1 MGAIASTI
9 QRFFH
14 PASIDQMLETFVP
27 LINGTSLNVCSSLVL
42 LVGYGA
48 NSDYRVSCPRS
59 FSCSR
64 FSLKV
69 IRNPICLCSS
79 VCGSPSI
86 LTCMMSACFNFW
98 LSLRRCMWNPRSVTP
113 KRLTRYLMMQ
123 GQRMKADRIGPRTIL
138 IALAFGLEF
147 SRTSA
152 YSPITTGISSCAS
165 AWRLWVGVSLNLIQ
179 FTFR

>member
-1 MGAIASTI
+1 MGAIASTV

-14 PASIDQMLETFVP
+14 PAAIDQMLETFVP
-27 LINGTSLNVCSSLVL
+27 LINGTNLNVCSSFTRECAGL
-42 LVGYGA
+42 
-48 NSDYRVSCPRS
+48 NSNYRVSYPRS

-79 VCGSPSI
+79 VCGSLSI
-86 LTCMMSACFNFW
+86 LTYMMSACFSVW
-98 LSLRRCMWNPRSVTP
+98 LNWRRCMWTPRSVTP

-123 GQRMKADRIGPRTIL
+123 GQRMNTDRIGPRTISV
-138 IALAFGLEF
+138 ALACGPEF
-147 SRTSA
+147 TRTSA
-152 YSPITTGISSCAS
+152 YLRITTGISLCAN
-165 AWRLWVGVSLNLIQ
+165 AWRLWVGFPLNPIH